1 MFFSGHK
8 VDKKRGRGDKMED
21 FQGRTAVISGA
32 TRGIGR
38 AIAGKFLAAGAHVVG
53 IYAGNSDAAASFAGE
68 YQQYSTH
75 LELHQCNIARE
86 DEVAALFTL
95 VEKKYPTLD
104 ILINNAGIRQDAMLA
119 MMRTEQWQQVID
131 TNLTGTYL
139 MAKKAVLLMMR
150 NKYGRI
156 INITSPVAHLGFPG
170 QANYAASKA
179 GQVALTKTLAQE
191 VAKKKITVNC
201 VSPGFIATDFIKDL
215 DQDQLAAYKK
225 MVPMRRFGSPE
236 EVADAVL
243 FLAGSRAAYITGTV
257 LEVDGGL

>member
-1 MFFSGHK
+1 
-8 VDKKRGRGDKMED
+8 MED
-21 FQGRTAVISGA
+21 FSGRTAVVSGA

-38 AIAGKFLAAGAHVVG
+38 AIAGKLLAAGANVIG
-53 IYAGNSDAAASFAGE
+53 IYAENTEAAASFANE
-68 YQQYSTH
+68 NKQYSSQ
-75 LELHQCNIARE
+75 LKLQQCDIAQE
-86 DEVAALFTL
+86 AEVKSLFSM
-95 VEKKYPTLD
+95 VENNYPALD
-104 ILINNAGIRQDAMLA
+104 ILVNNAGIRRDAMLA
-119 MMRTEQWQQVID
+119 LMRTEQWQQVID
-131 TNLTGTYL
+131 TNLTGTYF
-139 MAKKAVLLMMR
+139 MAKQAVLLMMQ

-215 DQDQLAAYKK
+215 DHDQLTAYKK
-225 MVPMRRFGSPE
+225 LVPMRRFGTPE

-243 FLAGSRAAYITGTV
+243 FLAGRQAAYITGTV
-257 LEVDGGL
+257 LEVNGGL